1 MIKQLVTN
9 VEKQHRALKL
19 RIYPNSEQEI
29 LINKTF
35 GCCRQIYNNR
45 LFERNQFYDT
55 VIRPVEDKAKQKEL
69 WKTAHFSSEKE
80 MKEKFPYMKEVSSQA
95 LCSAT
100 MFAETAYKNFFNTQ
114 KNIEKY
120 KNTAEYKNW
129 VKKCE
134 KLRKQ
139 GKKTKPFRFPKVK
152 SKKSNDFSYRECVV
166 SETALNWRE
175 RKVKVPK
182 LGEVKF
188 RHSGNKKGKLDFFL
202 VQGAE
207 LKSITIR
214 KNPAGEYFAILLYER
229 EYCSKKKSFDGCE
242 NQAIGLDFSPA
253 DFYIDSNSKSG
264 KNFGYIA
271 QKQKNLKKLTKLQRR
286 LTRKQKGSKNREKAR
301 IKVARMER
309 YIAECRNDWIEKE
322 SLRLVQNYQVIGIE
336 DLNIKGMMKFSR
348 NAKNYGDAS
357 WGSFVNKLLW
367 KASKNENNCQII
379 KADRFFASSQ
389 ICHCCGYKNLITKD
403 LSIRQWTCPN
413 CGEHHIRDV
422 NAALNLKENAI
433 KTVRQ
438 GVSEVSKKSVESVEG
453 LVMLAL
459 QAGAFDETEN
469 LTGDGQNVF
478 THKYVKG

>member
-1 MIKQLVTN
+1 MIKQLVSN
-9 VEKQHRALKL
+9 AEKQHRALKL
-19 RIYPNSEQEI
+19 RIYPTNEQEI
-29 LINKTF
+29 LINKSF

-45 LFERNQFYDT
+45 LFERNQFYET
-55 VIRPVEDKAKQKEL
+55 VIKPETDKKKQKEL
-69 WKTAHFSSEKE
+69 WKSVKFSTEKE
-80 MKEKFPYMKEVSSQA
+80 MREKFPYLKEVSSQA
-95 LCSAT
+95 LQQARRDS
-100 MFAETAYKNFFNTQ
+100 ETAYKNFFESL
-114 KNIEKY
+114 K
-120 KNTAEYKNW
+120 
-129 VKKCE
+129 
-134 KLRKQ
+134 
-139 GKKTKPFRFPKVK
+139 GKRAGSKVGNPKFK

-166 SETALNWRE
+166 SESALKWRE

-229 EYCSKKKSFDGCE
+229 EYCSKKKSFGNSE

-253 DFYIDSNSKSG
+253 DFYIDSNGKSG
-264 KNFGYIA
+264 KDYGYIA

-286 LTRKQKGSKNREKAR
+286 LMRKQKGSNNREKAR
-301 IKVARMER
+301 IKVARFEH
-309 YIAECRNDWIEKE
+309 YIAESRNNWIEKE
-322 SLRLVQNYQVIGIE
+322 SLRLVRTYQVIGIE
-336 DLNIKGMMKFSR
+336 DLNLKGMMKFSR

-357 WGSFVNKLLW
+357 WGTFVNKLLW
-367 KASKNENNCQII
+367 KSSKNENNCQIV
-379 KADRFFASSQ
+379 KADKFFASSQ
-389 ICHCCGYKNLITKD
+389 ICHCCGYKNPITKD

-413 CGEHHIRDV
+413 CNTNHTRDI
-422 NAALNLKENAI
+422 NAALNLKNNAI

-453 LVMLAL
+453 LAMLAL

-469 LTGDGQNVF
+469 LTGDGQNVLV
-478 THKYVKG
+478 T